1 MGLNVQDFK
10 SNFKGGFRANQ
21 YRVLLT
27 FPIWVGAGVFA
38 ALQAPFLIQAAS
50 LPASTLGIATASYRG
65 RAFKYSGD
73 RTFEPWQIT
82 AYADT
87 DFVLRNAF
95 EAWMNGMNDSET
107 AQGRLNAADYRA
119 KAYVNALDR
128 DDKVLYSYEMH
139 DVFPSNVGEISLG
152 FDQNDAIATFP
163 VTLEMNYFTGLGNAS
178 RF

>member
-27 FPIWVGAGVFA
+27 FPIWVGSGVFA

-50 LPASTLGIATASYRG
+50 LPASNMGIARASYRG
-65 RAFKYSGD
+65 REFKYGGD
-73 RTFEPWQIT
+73 RTFDPWSIT
-82 AYADT
+82 VYADT
-87 DFVLRNAF
+87 DFVIRNAF

-128 DDKVLYSYEMH
+128 DDNVLYSYEMH
-139 DVFPSNVGEISLG
+139 DVFPSSVGEITLG
-152 FDQNDAIATFP
+152 MADNDTIATFQT
-163 VTLEMNYFTGLGNAS
+163 TLEMNYFTGLGNAT